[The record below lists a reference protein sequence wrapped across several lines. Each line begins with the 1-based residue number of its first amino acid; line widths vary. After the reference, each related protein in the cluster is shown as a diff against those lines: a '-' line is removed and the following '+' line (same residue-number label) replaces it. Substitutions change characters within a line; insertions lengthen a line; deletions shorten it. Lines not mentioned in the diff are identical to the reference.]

1 MMKIDI
7 DQFFVQ
13 ADKSENMAPLNFW
26 ISKKEEYLSPSETV
40 SQMMNNCL
48 TSVQKDTFIDLL
60 FTTVGGT
67 ISNRSNLLK

>member
-1 MMKIDI
+1 MKIDI

-40 SQMMNNCL
+40 SQMMNKCL

-67 ISNRSNLLK
+67 IPNRSNLLK